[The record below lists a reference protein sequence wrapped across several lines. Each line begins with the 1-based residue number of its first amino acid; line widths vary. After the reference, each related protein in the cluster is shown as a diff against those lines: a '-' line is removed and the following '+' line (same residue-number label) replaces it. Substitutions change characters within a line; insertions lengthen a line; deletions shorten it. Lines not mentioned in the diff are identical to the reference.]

1 MRAKVAVVAVVAFGL
16 LGAVVITASAAD
28 HAQVAG
34 DTTVL
39 TDTGNTV
46 NDSVTP
52 MDRGKGDKK
61 GHGGEGNDTDQGGG
75 GNPNCPAD
83 DGVLVI
89 VCANVEDVVS
99 DILTT

>member
-1 MRAKVAVVAVVAFGL
+1 MRAKVAAVAIVVFGL
-16 LGAVVITASAAD
+16 LGAVAVTASAAD

-46 NDSVTP
+46 SGPVAP
-52 MDRGKGDKK
+52 MDRGKK
-61 GHGGEGNDTDQGGG
+61 GHGGGEGNDTDQGGG